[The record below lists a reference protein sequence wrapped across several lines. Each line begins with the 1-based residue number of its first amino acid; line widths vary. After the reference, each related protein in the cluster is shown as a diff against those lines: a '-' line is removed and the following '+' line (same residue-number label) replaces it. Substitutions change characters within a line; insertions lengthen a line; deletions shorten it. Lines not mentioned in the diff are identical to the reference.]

1 MADFVIMESVAK
13 TNVNIL
19 GGSQKPVSLFSVQ
32 GCPSF
37 TILLVFYS
45 LWRLY

>member
-13 TNVNIL
+13 TNLNIL
-19 GGSQKPVSLFSVQ
+19 GGSQKHVSLFYLQ